1 MISTETTY
9 AVTILFTT
17 PEPLRE
23 NQLGDLAGAAYT
35 QILEPG
41 EDYDDDLGED
51 VTPNT
56 YDVRVAY
63 SEVF

>member
-1 MISTETTY
+1 MNTETTY
-9 AVTILFTT
+9 AVTIIFTT
-17 PEPLRE
+17 PKPLRE
-23 NQLGDLAGAAYT
+23 FQLGDLAGAAYT

-51 VTPNT
+51 VTPDTRN
-56 YDVRVAY
+56 VRVSY